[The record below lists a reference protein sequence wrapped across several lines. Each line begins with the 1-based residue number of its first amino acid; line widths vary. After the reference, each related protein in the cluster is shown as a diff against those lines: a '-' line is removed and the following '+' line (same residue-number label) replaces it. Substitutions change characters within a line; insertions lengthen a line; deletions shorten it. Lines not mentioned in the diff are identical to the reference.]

1 MDNDAISIFIGEVR
15 EVESEF
21 STNSHDCARVRAQI
35 KSDPEEILRIPW
47 AFPLLPKVFQSIP
60 KKGEAVIVLTVNDS
74 VKRLGQRY
82 YIGPLISQPQFF
94 RKTRKHL
101 IDGLLT
107 GDYKNNLLGTI
118 SNDKNTKG
126 AFPKPTDVAVIGRGK
141 EDIILRSEGDE
152 SEIDLRTGIRGEPI
166 NSDDPNLVG
175 DVIFNG
181 TDPAYIQLKY
191 KKGMAS
197 KGKNAGNSFI
207 NIVANRINIMSNRD
221 GNISH
226 NLGDNETLVSEIKMD
241 DIMDKL
247 HPVPKGDILV
257 KFLNDIKY
265 ALLNHIHP
273 WAGKA
278 QCGDWGNHINELKD
292 DKMEE
297 ILSEYVR
304 IS

>member
-1 MDNDAISIFIGEVR
+1 MDNDAISIFIGEVV
-15 EVESEF
+15 EVETDLSI
-21 STNSHDCARVRAQI
+21 NGRDCARVRAKI
-35 KSDPEEILRIPW
+35 KSDSSTTKKVPW

-60 KKGEAVIVLTVNDS
+60 NEGEAVIVLAVNDGA
-74 VKRLGQRY
+74 KRLGQRY

-94 RKTRKHL
+94 RHTNRRI

-107 GDYKNNLLGTI
+107 GAYKDNLFGKIL
-118 SNDKNTKG
+118 DKNEVNG
-126 AFPKPTDVAVIGRGK
+126 AFPRPTDVAVIGRGK

-152 SEIDLRTGIRGEPI
+152 SEIDLRAGIRGEPI

-273 WAGKA
+273 WPGKK